1 MTVDKMSV
9 GNRIDPATK
18 LKIMNIE
25 LPQWRAFMI
34 VAGLAL
40 AVILPFIVEGFSVFQ
55 LTQVM
60 VYAIAVLGL
69 NLLTGF

>member
-34 VAGLAL
+34 VAGLEL
-40 AVILPFIVEGFSVFQ
+40 TNIIL
-55 LTQVM
+55 
-60 VYAIAVLGL
+60 
-69 NLLTGF
+69 